1 MHVLQIAEVDWVHC
15 EQCFL
20 FVYSDILQSSPVC
33 GAQCVREGG
42 VDIGDRGHWWNLAM
56 AVSGMLG

>member
-1 MHVLQIAEVDWVHC
+1 MHVLHIVEVGWVHC
-15 EQCFL
+15 EQWFL
-20 FVYSDILQSSPVC
+20 FVYRNILQSLLVC
-33 GAQCVREGG
+33 ADVTFEGG